1 MTSGITRFV
10 SWLVIKHTWL
20 VIAAVVILTG
30 VLYSS
35 ARHLRLGTDLTDL
48 YGNRDPQWRAV
59 NEFTEKLGYGNQFFA
74 LIEAPSVGDE
84 TPEQME
90 AMAER
95 LVADMNQSGMFKVA
109 RCSLKEEELIGMV
122 HLFAWNFPAY
132 SQPEQWAEIKRRFD
146 DKQIRA
152 TIQRAS
158 AGLVTPFSSFGAS
171 YFMADP
177 LGLTEV
183 AAKGGGG
190 FSEYASFDLAW
201 GSGNHFFSKDHKAL
215 LVIAEP
221 NLPAANYQFAQK
233 VLQWYR
239 EDIRTLRNAEEFK
252 GLPLTVNLAGPYVYA
267 EEDHGFI
274 QKNIQ
279 LVSLV
284 SIIGNLTLC
293 LLVYPRI
300 PLLLLSLL
308 PTGLGILWTTGIA
321 SYYPGEVNLI
331 SLSFIAILAGLG
343 DDQIV
348 HFFNRVPQEWAKGGT
363 LDEAMQRTYSTT
375 GNSILYCIL
384 TMGTAMAA
392 LATSRF
398 KALAE
403 FGFVLTVGL
412 VMLLVHTIF
421 TVPALMRAWWKVAK
435 PSAPEKV
442 TFRFLPAIARS
453 TVDFV
458 GRHARMFFV
467 TSAVVFLLALVA
479 LPFVRMNRKI
489 EITLGEDNPAIAG
502 QKRLGEKFG
511 IEGSP
516 EVFLVQGGEEEVLRR
531 TERLTS
537 ALQKESAVKSVFTP
551 SSILPSLETQRL
563 REQGLKEIDFVHAAQ
578 VLAESLRASGFRT
591 ESFKPVIE
599 RLRELGEK
607 GAPPLDLEKVSNFLP
622 QGMLDNSIRKI
633 GDGQCIAAIAFYPK
647 DPDATDVIP
656 ESTLQSWEQQFGS
669 FTQFSFNKINRD
681 LQAQIRSDSSRAM
694 LLTSAG
700 IVLIVFLCFRSVRV
714 SVLVLVPIVFAIVVT
729 FGLLVLVRHRF
740 SFMAITALPLIVGIG
755 IDNGI
760 HLVKRYLESDRASI
774 LDITKASGPALIQ
787 SSLTTLIGFG
797 ALLVSSFEPLAEMG
811 LVTSIGVALAL
822 AAAVWIVPAIVL
834 VLGLRPGT
842 GGDLR
847 MTGRAAEQ

>member
-1 MTSGITRFV
+1 MTACITRFI

-20 VIAAVVILTG
+20 VVVAIVVLTG
-30 VLYSS
+30 VLYSNI
-35 ARHLRLGTDLTDL
+35 RNLRLGTDVTDL
-48 YGNRDPQWRAV
+48 FGNRDPQWRAV
-59 NEFTEKLGYGNQFFA
+59 SEFSQKLGYGNQFFA
-74 LIEAPSVGDE
+74 LIEAPSLNDE

-95 LVADMNQSGMFKVA
+95 FVADMNQSGLFKVA
-109 RCSLKEEELIGMV
+109 RCGLKEEELIGMV

-132 SQPEQWAEIKRRFD
+132 AQPEQWAEIKRRLD
-146 DKQIRA
+146 DQQIRV
-152 TIQRAS
+152 TVQRAS
-158 AGLVTPFSSFGAS
+158 RGLVTPFSSFGAS
-171 YFMADP
+171 YFLADP
-177 LGLTEV
+177 LGFSEV
-183 AAKGGGG
+183 AAKAGGG

-221 NLPAANYQFAQK
+221 KLPAANYQFAQQ
-233 VLQWYR
+233 VLEWAR
-239 EDIRTLRNAEEFK
+239 KDIRVLRKAEEFK
-252 GLPLTVNLAGPYVYA
+252 DTPLVVTLAGPYVYA
-267 EEDHGFI
+267 EEDHNFI
-274 QKNIQ
+274 EKNIR

-284 SIIGNLTLC
+284 SILGNTALC

-300 PLLLLSLL
+300 PLFLLSLL

-363 LDEAMQRTYSTT
+363 LDEAMGRTYSTT
-375 GNSILYCIL
+375 GHSILFCIL

-412 VMLLVHTIF
+412 GMLLVHTVF
-421 TVPALMRAWWKVAK
+421 TVPALMRVWWKIAK
-435 PSAPEKV
+435 PRAPEKV

-458 GRHARMFFV
+458 GRHASAVFAVSAATFFV
-467 TSAVVFLLALVA
+467 ALLL

-489 EITLGEDNPAIAG
+489 EVTLGEDNPAVAG

-516 EVFLVQGGEEEVLRR
+516 EVFLVQGGEQEVLRR
-531 TERLTS
+531 TEQLTS
-537 ALQKESAVKSVFTP
+537 ALQKQSAVKSVFSP
-551 SSILPSLETQRL
+551 SSIVPSIETQAL
-563 REQGLKEIDFVHAAQ
+563 REKGLGEINLVHASQ
-578 VLAESLRASGFRT
+578 VLEDSLRASGFRL
-591 ESFKPVIE
+591 EPFRPAIE
-599 RLRELGEK
+599 RLRELGK
-607 GAPPLDLEKVSNFLP
+607 GGAQSLDLEKVNDFLP

-633 GDGQCIAAIAFYPK
+633 GDNQYLAAVAFYPA
-647 DPDATDVIP
+647 DPNATDVIP
-656 ESTLQSWEQQFGS
+656 DETLQSWQKQFGS
-669 FTQFSFNKINRD
+669 FTLFSFNKINRD
-681 LQAQIRSDSSRAM
+681 LQAQIRRDSGRAM

-700 IVLIVFLCFRSVRV
+700 IVLIVYLCFRNVRV
-714 SVLVLVPIVFAIVVT
+714 SLLVLVPIVFAIVVT
-729 FGLLVLVRHRF
+729 FGLLVLVRHHF

-760 HLVKRYLESDRASI
+760 HLVKRYLEGDQFSI
-774 LDITKASGPALIQ
+774 LDIAKASGAALIQ

-822 AAAVWIVPAIVL
+822 AAAIWIVPAIVL
-834 VLGLRPGT
+834 VLRLRPDMGGNLRVVDKT
-842 GGDLR
+842 G
-847 MTGRAAEQ
+847 QH

>member
-1 MTSGITRFV
+1 MTARITRFV
-10 SWLVIKHTWL
+10 SRLVIQHTWL
-20 VIAAVVILTG
+20 VVAAIVLLTG
-30 VLYSS
+30 LLYSNI
-35 ARHLRLGTDLTDL
+35 RNLRLGTDLTDL
-48 YGNRDPQWRAV
+48 FGNRDPQWRAV
-59 NEFTEKLGYGNQFFA
+59 NEFSQKLGYGNQIFA
-74 LIEAPSVGDE
+74 LVEAPALTDE

-90 AMAER
+90 AMADR
-95 LVADMNQSGMFKVA
+95 LVADMNQSGLFKVE

-122 HLFAWNFPAY
+122 HLFAWNFPDYAR
-132 SQPEQWAEIKRRFD
+132 PEQWAEIKRRLD
-146 DKQIRA
+146 DKQIRS
-152 TIQRAS
+152 TTQRAS
-158 AGLVTPFSSFGAS
+158 AGLVTPFSSFGAN
-171 YFMADP
+171 YFLADP

-190 FSEYASFDLAW
+190 FSEYASFDMGW

-215 LVIAEP
+215 LVVAEP
-221 NLPAANYQFAQK
+221 KLPAANYQFAQQ
-233 VLQWYR
+233 VLEWLR
-239 EDIRTLRNAEEFK
+239 EEIRALRDAEEFK
-252 GLPLTVNLAGPYVYA
+252 GLPLTVTLAGPYVYA
-267 EEDHGFI
+267 EEDHNFI
-274 QKNIQ
+274 QKNIR

-363 LDEAMQRTYSTT
+363 LDEAMRRTYGTT
-375 GNSILYCIL
+375 GQSILLCIL
-384 TMGTAMAA
+384 TMGTATAA

-412 VMLLVHTIF
+412 VMLLVHTVF
-421 TVPALMRAWWKVAK
+421 TVPALMRVWWKVAK

-442 TFRFLPAIARS
+442 TFRFLPAVARS

-458 GRHARMFFV
+458 GRHARIVFAV
-467 TSAVVFLLALVA
+467 SAVVFLCSLLA

-489 EITLGEDNPAIAG
+489 EITLSEENPAIAG

-511 IEGSP
+511 IGGSP
-516 EVFLVQGGEEEVLRR
+516 EVLLVQGGEEEVLHR
-531 TERLTS
+531 TEELTS
-537 ALQKESAVKSVFTP
+537 ALQKQSAVKSVFSP
-551 SSILPSLETQRL
+551 SSIVPSFETQAQRERGL
-563 REQGLKEIDFVHAAQ
+563 RELDLVHAAH
-578 VLAESLRASGFRT
+578 VLEDSLRASGFRI
-591 ESFKPVIE
+591 EPFQPAIE
-599 RLRELGEK
+599 RLQKLGKE
-607 GAPPLDLEKVSNFLP
+607 GAQPLDLEKVNDFLP

-633 GDGQCIAAIAFYPK
+633 GDKQYVAAIAFYPT

-656 ESTLQSWEQQFGS
+656 EATLQSWQRQFGT
-669 FTQFSFNKINRD
+669 FTLFSFNKINRD
-681 LQAQIRSDSSRAM
+681 LQAQILRDSRRAM

-714 SVLVLVPIVFAIVVT
+714 SLLVLVPIVFAIVVT

-760 HLVKRYLESDRASI
+760 HLVKRYLESDRFSI
-774 LDITKASGPALIQ
+774 LDIAKASGPALIQ

-834 VLGLRPGT
+834 VLRLRPGT
-842 GGDLR
+842 GGELR
-847 MTGRAAEQ
+847 VIGKGIEQ